1 MSLSKV
7 VGKLTATHQP
17 SPPGLIDHINII
29 SGKIQND
36 LLWKSNQSSNQQVLT
51 TGSDSKN
58 DSNKSPLKKQK
69 RYVTVCLNVL
79 DIALPGVICYLS
91 PFTTRE
97 STVFFSKCTVEA
109 ITYTAALGACESS
122 DEWNITLRLLQE
134 VIAGG
139 YDEWTTNDI
148 DYIHYYQA
156 GSPHDCLKHCV
167 LVDVLSSF
175 VEDASPFVYID
186 THAGAGIYD
195 LKSPEAQ
202 KFQNHQGGIVTLMS
216 KDVKRKT
223 SRTIQDYL
231 GLQKIS
237 DTNAGDIYLGSP
249 AIAQSY
255 LRPQDECFL
264 FEASSEVSKS
274 LDLNL
279 CSLSNQGADLSQTTR
294 IYCTNSY
301 TWFSNP
307 KNLQEITRQRRI
319 CALIDP
325 PYDTASSSDKWNLF
339 LIKQLRQCFP
349 QSCVLLWYPF
359 ASEEHTLL
367 GVLELVLSFTEI
379 WVSDIVMICR
389 WS

>member
-1 MSLSKV
+1 M
-7 VGKLTATHQP
+7 G
-17 SPPGLIDHINII
+17 
-29 SGKIQND
+29 
-36 LLWKSNQSSNQQVLT
+36 
-51 TGSDSKN
+51 
-58 DSNKSPLKKQK
+58 
-69 RYVTVCLNVL
+69 YM
-79 DIALPGVICYLS
+79 LPITFYHPRIHC
-91 PFTTRE
+91 
-97 STVFFSKCTVEA
+97 VFFSKCTVEA

-175 VEDASPFVYID
+175 VEEGITFCVHWYTRWCWNLWFEI
-186 THAGAGIYD
+186 TRGAEIS
-195 LKSPEAQ
+195 KSSRRNCDFDVQGRCET
-202 KFQNHQGGIVTLMS
+202 KDIQNNP
-216 KDVKRKT
+216 
-223 SRTIQDYL
+223 RTIWDYRKSL
-231 GLQKIS
+231 
-237 DTNAGDIYLGSP
+237 TRNAGDIYLGSP

-301 TWFSNP
+301 TWFSKA

-379 WVSDIVMICR
+379 GVSDIVMICR
-389 WS
+389 WSWVFRTFWWPF

>member
-1 MSLSKV
+1 MVCTLPCT
-7 VGKLTATHQP
+7 GLFATYRP
-17 SPPGLIDHINII
+17 S
-29 SGKIQND
+29 
-36 LLWKSNQSSNQQVLT
+36 LT
-51 TGSDSKN
+51 TR
-58 DSNKSPLKKQK
+58 KS
-69 RYVTVCLNVL
+69 T
-79 DIALPGVICYLS
+79 D
-91 PFTTRE
+91 
-97 STVFFSKCTVEA
+97 FSKCTVEA

-122 DEWNITLRLLQE
+122 DEWNITLQLLQE
-134 VIAGG
+134 VISGG
-139 YDEWTTNDI
+139 YDEWTTSDI

-167 LVDVLSSF
+167 LVDVLSNF

-186 THAGAGIYD
+186 THSGAGIYD

-216 KDVKRKT
+216 MKEDVKQKT

-231 GLQKIS
+231 RLHKIS
-237 DTNAGDIYLGSP
+237 FDTGGGDIYLGSP

-255 LRPQDECFL
+255 LRPQDESLL

-279 CSLSNQGADLSQTTR
+279 CSLHQGIQGALSQTS
-294 IYCTNSY
+294 IYCASSY
-301 TWFSNP
+301 IWFSKA
-307 KNLQEITRQRRI
+307 KNLQEIPRQRRI

-359 ASEEHTLL
+359 ASEEHTSL
-367 GVLELVLSFTEI
+367 GASPR
-379 WVSDIVMICR
+379 MIFVIHR
-389 WS
+389 DMGVRLR